1 MKCYPSGALLGLLVF
16 MVDNKKK
23 KKRKKHVIY
32 SSFIELHPG

>member
-23 KKRKKHVIY
+23 KRKKHVIY

>member
-16 MVDNKKK
+16 YGRQQEEEK
-23 KKRKKHVIY
+23 KKHVIY